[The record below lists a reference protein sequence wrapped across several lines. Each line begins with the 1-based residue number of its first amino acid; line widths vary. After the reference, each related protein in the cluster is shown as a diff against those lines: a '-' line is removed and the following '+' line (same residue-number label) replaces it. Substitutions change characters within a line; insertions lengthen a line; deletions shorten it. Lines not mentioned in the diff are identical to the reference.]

1 MIIRFTIGPCK
12 RKAWDS
18 NPHPRQGARISSAAR
33 QAVSGYL
40 PNCQW
45 THPELNWDLRHARAV
60 SSPWTMSPCC
70 RVDRRGLEPRSPG
83 CKGQVSCRWT
93 SSPRCQ
99 RSVRESNPT
108 LVLTK
113 DVCCHNTYRPSFSV
127 IPAGIEPAISWVSS
141 RRLRH
146 WTTGSCFSDR
156 GGSRTRRCTGSRPVR
171 FASLRTRSCP
181 SSGSGGRTRQSRLMR
196 PE

>member
-1 MIIRFTIGPCK
+1 MIIRFTIGPFR

-40 PNCQW
+40 PTCQW

-83 CKGQVSCRWT
+83 CKPGVLPLDEQ
-93 SSPRCQ
+93 PAFQ
-99 RSVRESNPT
+99 RSVRELNPT

-127 IPAGIEPAISWVSS
+127 IPAGIEPSHLLGVIQ
-141 RRLRH
+141 
-146 WTTGSCFSDR
+146 
-156 GGSRTRRCTGSRPVR
+156 
-171 FASLRTRSCP
+171 ASLPLDHGIMESFLIFDLRFLIAGDQT
-181 SSGSGGRTRQSRLMR
+181 QSAIRN
-196 PE
+196 PQSKI

>member
-1 MIIRFTIGPCK
+1 MIIRFTIGPFK

-83 CKGQVSCRWT
+83 CKPGVLPLDEQPV
-93 SSPRCQ
+93 CQ
-99 RSVRESNPT
+99 WSVWDSNPIFRPT
-108 LVLTK
+108 TA
-113 DVCCHNTYRPSFSV
+113 VCCHNTYRPSFSV
-127 IPAGIEPAISWVSS
+127 IPAGVEPADSQD
-141 RRLRH
+141 L
-146 WTTGSCFSDR
+146 GLFAL
-156 GGSRTRRCTGSRPVR
+156 PVCVPGHR
-171 FASLRTRSCP
+171 EVAGPGVAPGDPGL
-181 SSGSGGRTRQSRLMR
+181 
-196 PE
+196 